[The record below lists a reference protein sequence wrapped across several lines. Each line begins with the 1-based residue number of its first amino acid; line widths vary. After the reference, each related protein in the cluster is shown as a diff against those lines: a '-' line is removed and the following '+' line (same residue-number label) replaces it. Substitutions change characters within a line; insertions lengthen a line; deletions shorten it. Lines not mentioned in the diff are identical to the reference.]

1 MDMFAF
7 ECMLALAVFA
17 GFFGVVYLLV
27 TVQNLRQRIGRLEK
41 LLTEGTISA
50 PVRPAA
56 AEAAPATPV
65 AAAGTPR
72 LVPSA
77 VPLGSGTTSA
87 DRLVRWLRED
97 WLLKLG
103 ALLLLFGF
111 AWLATYAFLN
121 NWIGPMGRIAL
132 GLVAGAAILLLGWWR
147 IRKYR
152 HQGGIFL
159 ILGSTTILITI
170 FAARTYYDF
179 FTPLAA
185 LIVMFMSTAF
195 VALASVK
202 QKSRPL
208 AVCGLIL
215 AGVAPL
221 LTHPPQT
228 DQIGLFSYL
237 LIVTLGV
244 IWVVFLTGWRELT
257 LTALALVAA
266 YSVPIFFDSRYA
278 DHSHLLPF
286 SFGFGAIFY
295 LTNSAGIIR
304 ARSGRSITDL
314 IAAAGTGLFLLIWIR
329 TCAPD
334 EWQSLI
340 ICAWLVAFVVG
351 AFLLTRATN
360 RREPFYVYTAVGAV
374 LLAAATAV
382 ELDGAALTIAYTI
395 ECAALCVAGY
405 YLRRDLRLAQWLCLL
420 FVVPMALSVSSITS
434 NSWLSSVFHRDF
446 FVLAMLA
453 LTMIGLGTFFR
464 QLTRGII
471 EAGMPRFGPPLIVLG
486 SLYSYVLLWQSLHA
500 ALASPD
506 RAVTLALVIYTI
518 IGLASYLYGR
528 GRDRRGLV
536 VYGGVLL
543 AFVVGRLLAVDVWRM
558 ELSGRII
565 TFFLVGALLMSTA
578 FWARRRQ
585 KSESGKSEKGTTS

>member
-17 GFFGVVYLLV
+17 GFFGVVYLLI
-27 TVQNLRQRIGRLEK
+27 TVQNLRQRIARLEK
-41 LLTEGTISA
+41 FLTDGAITV
-50 PVRPAA
+50 PQH
-56 AEAAPATPV
+56 PV
-65 AAAGTPR
+65 AAATSQTSPTVAPR
-72 LVPSA
+72 PVQPT

-87 DRLVRWLRED
+87 DRLFRWLRED

-111 AWLATYAFLN
+111 AWLTTYAFLN
-121 NWIGPMGRIAL
+121 NWIGPMGRITL
-132 GLVAGAAILLLGWWR
+132 GLVAGAGILILGWWR
-147 IRKYR
+147 LPKYR

-159 ILGSTTILITI
+159 VLGSTTILVTV

-179 FTPLAA
+179 FTPLSA
-185 LIVMFMSTAF
+185 LIVMFLSTAF

-202 QKSRPL
+202 KKIRPL
-208 AVCGLIL
+208 AVCSLIL

-221 LTHPPQT
+221 LTHPPQS

-237 LIVTLGV
+237 LAVTLGA

-257 LTALALVAA
+257 LTALALVSA
-266 YSVPIFFDSRYA
+266 YSVPIFFDSLYV
-278 DHSHLLPF
+278 DHSRLLPF
-286 SFGFGAIFY
+286 AFGFGAIFY

-304 ARSGRSITDL
+304 ARSSRSLADL
-314 IAAAGTGLFLLIWIR
+314 IAAAGNGLFLLIWIQ

-340 ICAWLVAFVVG
+340 ICAWVVAFVVG

-360 RREPFYVYTAVGAV
+360 RREAFYVYTAVGVV

-420 FVVPMALSVSSITS
+420 LVVPMALSVGSIAS
-434 NSWLSSVFHRDF
+434 DSWHYSVFHRDF
-446 FVLAMLA
+446 FVLAVLS
-453 LTMIGLGTFFR
+453 LTLIGLGLFFR
-464 QLTRGII
+464 QLTRGIT
-471 EAGMPRFGPPLIVLG
+471 EAGMPRFGPALLILG
-486 SLYSYVLLWQSLHA
+486 SLYAYILLWQSLQA

-506 RAVTLALVIYTI
+506 RAVTLALVIYTL
-518 IGLASYLYGR
+518 IGLTSYLAGR
-528 GRDRRGLV
+528 TSNRHDLV
-536 VYGGVLL
+536 IYGGALL
-543 AFVVGRLLAVDVWRM
+543 AFVVGRLLAVDVWKM

-585 KSESGKSEKGTTS
+585 KSESGKSEKGTAS